1 MNNIAKLQEQLAR
14 KTQECES
21 LKEEIEVLKD
31 NFDTATR
38 DCNELIEEL
47 KQECEELREKLKR
60 EIKNTVDM
68 ERLARSYGQDMLTYR
83 QEKQI
88 EIEELQTNIDRY
100 RKALEEIEEYIKK
113 YECDNCEDYVF
124 GCGDCGTPRDILDIL
139 NKAKG
144 EGNGN

>member
-1 MNNIAKLQEQLAR
+1 MKTEKETNGTIKCEKWKDCYFKQLTR
-14 KTQECES
+14 KTQECEE
-21 LKEEIEVLKD
+21 LKEE
-31 NFDTATR
+31 
-38 DCNELIEEL
+38 
-47 KQECEELREKLKR
+47 LKR

-100 RKALEEIEEYIKK
+100 RKALEEIEV
-113 YECDNCEDYVF
+113 YVQSQLDGF
-124 GCGDCGTPRDILDIL
+124 GNDVYAMNKVAINKILDII

-144 EGNGN
+144 R